1 MASDSRLRK
10 SPNDKMLFGVA
21 GGLADYFDIDP
32 TIVRVAF
39 VISCLFGGLGLLMY
53 LALAVIMPSSEAPA
67 RDSGEAGPPTIEQR
81 RRRGLAA
88 LLIVLGL
95 ALFVGNAGVFSAVN
109 WGLAFPVAL
118 VVVGVVLFRR
128 RSARG

>member
-1 MASDSRLRK
+1 M
-10 SPNDKMLFGVA
+10 
-21 GGLADYFDIDP
+21 
-32 TIVRVAF
+32 
-39 VISCLFGGLGLLMY
+39 
-53 LALAVIMPSSEAPA
+53 
-67 RDSGEAGPPTIEQR
+67 
-81 RRRGLAA
+81 AA

-95 ALFVGNAGVFSAVN
+95 ALFVGNTGVFSGVN